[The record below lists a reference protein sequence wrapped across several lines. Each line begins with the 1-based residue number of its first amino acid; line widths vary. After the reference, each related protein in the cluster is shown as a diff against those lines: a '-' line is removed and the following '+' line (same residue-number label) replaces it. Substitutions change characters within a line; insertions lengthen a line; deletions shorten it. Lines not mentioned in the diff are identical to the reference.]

1 MFVLTTKYTE
11 QDLKENF
18 WDILT
23 FRVTDN
29 DMISSQYDTRILH
42 YVWDDHIKRV
52 QTHVTL
58 TDGPGGPGGPGGPW
72 SPKEKYRTCNGDR

>member
-52 QTHVTL
+52 TWHLPMVQVGL
-58 TDGPGGPGGPGGPW
+58 EVQGVPR
-72 SPKEKYRTCNGDR
+72 SPKEKHLICNGDR